1 MRLSRATICALI
13 AVLIVGLAASGL
25 ATGAGNRV
33 KVKTKVTMKL
43 QGSDYGDT
51 VPREGR
57 MPSRR
62 RSRARPTRSSRRSA
76 RRSARSSVF
85 RKVLGGKER
94 VGGDKTNKKGEWS
107 VNVGGLAA
115 PGKHFAQAKKKK
127 VKVGSKKGVC
137 KKGKS
142 KSVAVS

>member
-51 VPREGR
+51 FTGKVNAKPKKVSGKANRKFTKKCKKK
-57 MPSRR
+57 
-62 RSRARPTRSSRRSA
+62 RSV
-76 RRSARSSVF
+76 SVF

-107 VNVGGLAA
+107 VNVGGFAA